1 VACAGKADAN
11 VGVKRTRMAKAIRAG
26 MVINDYRVGNEASQM
41 SELSSV
47 ADGRRGKAA
56 TAGAVRHREH

>member
-1 VACAGKADAN
+1 
-11 VGVKRTRMAKAIRAG
+11 MAKAIRAG